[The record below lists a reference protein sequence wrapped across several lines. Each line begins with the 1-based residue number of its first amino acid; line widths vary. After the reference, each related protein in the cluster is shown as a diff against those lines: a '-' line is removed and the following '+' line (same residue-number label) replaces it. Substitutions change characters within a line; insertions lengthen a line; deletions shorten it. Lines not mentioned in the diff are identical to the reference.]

1 MNRNTGFI
9 VFCLFVILMNMVALT
24 NLSQS
29 VGVHYIV
36 DIDDIDPKLIYDNQ
50 ALIKICDETLQHA
63 QVTIIN
69 KANHSFH
76 PHGLTLLYL
85 LTESHFSLHT
95 WPEHGKL
102 RIDFFSC
109 QNHEKCE
116 RGADYLK
123 QAFQGADIRIMKLF
137 R

>member
-1 MNRNTGFI
+1 MLLLLALFI
-9 VFCLFVILMNMVALT
+9 TMVLILMMRRKT
-24 NLSQS
+24 DH
-29 VGVHYIV
+29 VGVHYIIDV
-36 DIDDIDPKLIYDNQ
+36 DDADDRLLYDNTAMIKVCDD
-50 ALIKICDETLQHA
+50 ALRKSG
-63 QVTIIN
+63 VTIVN
-69 KANHSFH
+69 KAVHAFH

-95 WPEHGKL
+95 WPEHRKI

-116 RGADYLK
+116 IGCDHLK
-123 QAFQGADIRIMKLF
+123 RAFHGSTIRVQRLY

>member
-1 MNRNTGFI
+1 MSNFAFV
-9 VFCLFVILMNMVALT
+9 VFCIFVILVNMVSLT
-24 NLSQS
+24 YMSQFA
-29 VGVHYIV
+29 GVHYIV
-36 DIDDIDPKLIYDNQ
+36 DIDNADPKLAYDNQ

-63 QVTIIN
+63 NVTVIN
-69 KANHSFH
+69 KANHAFH

-109 QNHEKCE
+109 QNHDKCE
-116 RGADYLK
+116 RGCDYLK
-123 QAFQGADIRIMKLF
+123 KAFHGADIKIMKLF

>member
-1 MNRNTGFI
+1 MLLLLLPLFI
-9 VFCLFVILMNMVALT
+9 TIVLIITMRRKMDY
-24 NLSQS
+24 
-29 VGVHYIV
+29 VGVHYIIDV
-36 DIDDIDPKLIYDNQ
+36 DDADERLLYDNTAMIKVCDD
-50 ALIKICDETLQHA
+50 ALQKSG
-63 QVTIIN
+63 VTIVN
-69 KANHSFH
+69 KAVHPFH

-95 WPEHGKL
+95 WPEHRKI

-116 RGADYLK
+116 IGCDHLK
-123 QAFQGADIRIMKLF
+123 RAFHGSTIRVQRLY